1 MTKRQRTEET
11 DEKAENSSPVSGIQ
25 TDLGLLRR
33 PEPAAPRILV
43 AGMVAGTDEDI
54 PEGMDGSGG
63 INFLVG
69 KRLVAP
75 GSGTLSYPCGILQ
88 SGEKIQTCASRVV
101 LEQTGLVV
109 KPEAIVRTTENVME
123 GEHYVTFFVF
133 CGFPEDKTPI
143 KTHNHAEWEN
153 WHWSTLEEQK
163 VHATIRGEE
172 VYEPVFDPLVNLYD
186 ESKTRSIDWDR
197 EPGVYV

>member
-1 MTKRQRTEET
+1 MPKRQRTEEA
-11 DEKAENSSPVSGIQ
+11 DEKAENSSPASGIQ
-25 TDLGLLRR
+25 TDLGVRCIRPGAHTRVSPIYLTLGLLRR

-43 AGMVAGTDEDI
+43 AGMVAGTGRDI
-54 PEGMDGSGG
+54 PDDMDGSGG

-109 KPEAIVRTTENVME
+109 KPEAI
-123 GEHYVTFFVF
+123 
-133 CGFPEDKTPI
+133 
-143 KTHNHAEWEN
+143 HNHAEWEG
-153 WHWSTLEEQK
+153 WHWSTLEEQN
-163 VHATIRGEE
+163 ACAMICGEE
-172 VYEPVFDPLVNLYD
+172 VAEPVFDPLVNLYD
-186 ESKTRSIDWDR
+186 ENKTRSIDWDR

>member
-1 MTKRQRTEET
+1 MPKRQRTEET
-11 DEKAENSSPVSGIQ
+11 DEKAENSSPASGIQ
-25 TDLGLLRR
+25 TDLGILRC

-54 PEGMDGSGG
+54 PEGMDESGG

-75 GSGTLSYPCGILQ
+75 GSGTLSYPCGLLQ

-101 LEQTGLVV
+101 LEQTGLIV
-109 KPEAIVRTTENVME
+109 KPEAIVRTTEN
-123 GEHYVTFFVF
+123 
-133 CGFPEDKTPI
+133 
-143 KTHNHAEWEN
+143 HNHAEWEK
-153 WHWSTLEEQK
+153 WHWSTLEEQN
-163 VHATIRGEE
+163 VHAMIRGKE
-172 VYEPVFDPLVNLYD
+172 VDEPVFDPLVNLYD
-186 ESKTRSIDWDR
+186 EIKTRSIDWDR